1 MKIFT
6 NKGIIG
12 KLVIVISILI
22 IFSCL
27 IPSNKVYA
35 TDLGGVLLRPVMDL
49 ILTIAD
55 GIFDVIQKA
64 LFDSPSLI
72 VLDLSKSGWSVLATI
87 GVGVI
92 IAVAVAAAAIA
103 LGVTLPTIVSALVA
117 KIGIDVS
124 ASLSG
129 AAIGMIVITAVGEG
143 ATAGLA
149 GGAFFSRTFF
159 GDQAVLPLY
168 RISPEEIF
176 AGDIP
181 MLNVNF
187 FGEDKTNT
195 SNNEINAELT
205 NIPDAEITFNYE
217 AKRGYFNNDDDLEYE
232 LTTDNTE
239 DFNKMIQKMK
249 EYGCN
254 QNLEAK
260 DIKEV
265 IVYKLNGYNPDYP
278 QKTIATWEKDNAQYK
293 GIITISLTESG
304 ANASGLGTFNIV
316 TSKQTTAI
324 AQTDTAFLLKP
335 TIAKWYYAL
344 RTIAIVVMLIV
355 LVYIGIR
362 IMTSSIASEKSKY
375 KNMLTDWVVA
385 MCLIFVMHYIM
396 VFANNINEAI
406 IEVFKSANKV
416 GAQMG
421 IIHDKDGDIKRAL
434 EDDDVGKTMISE
446 HPDIFTGYENG
457 EGQINWLTNYMGLI
471 RLEAAQHSDAGI
483 VFIGYGMAFLVLWFY
498 TIFFLFTYFR
508 RLVYMAFLTIIAPM
522 VAMTYPID
530 KINDGKAQAF
540 DMWFKEYIFN
550 LLLQPVHLLLY
561 TILISSACELAE
573 INIIYTLVA
582 IGFMMPA
589 EKLLRRFF
597 GFEKAQTPGALGG
610 AAGAALMMSGLN
622 RLLRPRPPRHDH
634 NLGGEKNSEDENKD
648 YSLNSTGDL
657 MDGVELGAGAGK
669 TDDKD
674 PTKKPVLPP
683 DDSFDKKEDAKE
695 NKRRLIYPGE
705 NPEDKPNGKLIYT
718 PETERKMEEER
729 QRKAAEAAEEA
740 RKKAMA
746 EKEAIAKAEEL
757 KADKLKKLKEERAK
771 HPVKTRIK
779 GFAKGLRKSSKY
791 YIEENMNRAIRNY
804 RGRGI
809 SAIGRTLRGGFLGA
823 GAAIVGA
830 SLGIA
835 SGDIGKVGQNASTAA
850 VAGYAVGSRK
860 SEPISEK
867 DAKKI
872 GEEMEKNQYDTPE
885 EYKDAKLKRNV
896 DKIIGNSDNLRT
908 VQENLNLKNYDEAK
922 EKLEN
927 YRDCME
933 EGITDMDDVSTI
945 IKMVEEKNWD
955 KGFAKNIA
963 KASKGLS
970 KRPDKIEGT
979 REGDD
984 LKKKYI
990 KYAQNHGVTNEKD
1003 AENAA
1008 NQIISR
1014 LTDFGKTK
1022 DNLRTL

>member
-6 NKGIIG
+6 KRGIIG
-12 KLVIVISILI
+12 KLIIVIGILI

-35 TDLGGVLLRPVMDL
+35 TDLGGFLLRPVMDL

-72 VLDLSKSGWSVLATI
+72 VLDLSKSVWSIIATI
-87 GVGVI
+87 AVGVI
-92 IAVAVAAAAIA
+92 IAVVVAATAIA
-103 LGVTLPTIVSALVA
+103 LGVALPTIVSALVA

-124 ASLSG
+124 AGLSG

-143 ATAGLA
+143 AIAGLA

-181 MLNVNF
+181 MLDVNF
-187 FGEDKTNT
+187 FDSGTVESSNITDTDVSEMTKMADSKSGIIGPRSTDETLNSEINDFLSKYGFDGSFDVGVYTGGHYNVDTNISAKEIGTAVDEDGVPYVAKFSLVISTNT
-195 SNNEINAELT
+195 YNGIGHGT
-205 NIPDAEITFNYE
+205 YE
-217 AKRGYFNNDDDLEYE
+217 VAVYTKAPGPLGLIDIG
-232 LTTDNTE
+232 NT
-239 DFNKMIQKMK
+239 
-249 EYGCN
+249 
-254 QNLEAK
+254 
-260 DIKEV
+260 
-265 IVYKLNGYNPDYP
+265 
-278 QKTIATWEKDNAQYK
+278 
-293 GIITISLTESG
+293 
-304 ANASGLGTFNIV
+304 
-316 TSKQTTAI
+316 
-324 AQTDTAFLLKP
+324 LKP
-335 TIAKWYYAL
+335 TISKWYYAL
-344 RTIAIVVMLIV
+344 RTLAIVVMLLI

-385 MCLIFVMHYIM
+385 MALIFVMHYIM
-396 VFANNINEAI
+396 VFANNINESI

-416 GAQMG
+416 GAQIG
-421 IIHDKDGDIKRAL
+421 VILDKDGDIKRAL
-434 EDDDVGKTMISE
+434 EKDDGGKTMVKE
-446 HPDIFTGYENG
+446 HPDIFDGYENG
-457 EGQINWLTNYMGLI
+457 KGQINWPTNYMGLI

-573 INIIYTLVA
+573 TNIIYTLVA

-597 GFEKAQTPGALGG
+597 GFEKAQTPGVLGG

-634 NLGGEKNSEDENKD
+634 NLGSEKDSGDESKD
-648 YSLNSTGDL
+648 YNLNSTGDL
-657 MDGVELGAGAGK
+657 MDGVELGAVAGK

-674 PTKKPVLPP
+674 PTKKTVLPP

-695 NKRRLIYPGE
+695 NKRRLIFPGE

-729 QRKAAEAAEEA
+729 QRKAAEEAEEA
-740 RKKAMA
+740 RKKAVA
-746 EKEAIAKAEEL
+746 EHAQKAI
-757 KADKLKKLKEERAK
+757 DKKYKEEAARIKEKRAK

-779 GFAKGLRKSSKY
+779 GFAKGLGKSSKY
-791 YIEENMNRAIRNY
+791 YLEASLNRAIRNY

-809 SAIGRTLRGGFLGA
+809 SAIGRTLRGGFVGA

-885 EYKDAKLKRNV
+885 EYKAAKLKKNV

-963 KASKGLS
+963 RTYKSLS

-990 KYAQNHGVTNEKD
+990 KYAQNRGVSNERD

>member
-6 NKGIIG
+6 KRGIIG
-12 KLVIVISILI
+12 KLIIVIGILI

-35 TDLGGVLLRPVMDL
+35 TDLGGALLRPVMDL

-55 GIFDVIQKA
+55 GIFDVVQKA
-64 LFDSPSLI
+64 LFDSPSII
-72 VLDLSKSGWSVLATI
+72 VLDLNKGFLATI
-87 GVGVI
+87 FPVVVGVI
-92 IAVAVAAAAIA
+92 IAVIVAATAIA
-103 LGVTLPTIVSALVA
+103 LGVGLPAIVTKLVT

-124 ASLSG
+124 AGLSG

-143 ATAGLA
+143 AIAGLA

-187 FGEDKTNT
+187 FDSGTVESSNITDTDVSEMTKVVDSKSGIIGPGNT
-195 SNNEINAELT
+195 DEALNSEINDFLSKYGFDGSFDIGAYTGGHYNQDKNISAQEIGTAVDEDGVPYVAKFSLVIST
-205 NIPDAEITFNYE
+205 NNYN
-217 AKRGYFNNDDDLEYE
+217 GIGHGTYE
-232 LTTDNTE
+232 VAVYTKALGLIDIGNT
-239 DFNKMIQKMK
+239 
-249 EYGCN
+249 
-254 QNLEAK
+254 
-260 DIKEV
+260 
-265 IVYKLNGYNPDYP
+265 LNP
-278 QKTIATWEKDNAQYK
+278 
-293 GIITISLTESG
+293 TISR
-304 ANASGLGTFNIV
+304 
-316 TSKQTTAI
+316 
-324 AQTDTAFLLKP
+324 
-335 TIAKWYYAL
+335 WYYAL
-344 RTIAIVVMLIV
+344 RTIAIVVMLIIF
-355 LVYIGIR
+355 VYIGIR

-406 IEVFKSANKV
+406 IEVFKSTNKL
-416 GAQMG
+416 GAQIG
-421 IIHDKDGDIKRAL
+421 VILDKDGDIKRAL
-434 EDDDVGKTMISE
+434 EDDDLGKTMVKE
-446 HPDIFTGYENG
+446 HPDIFDGYENG
-457 EGQINWLTNYMGLI
+457 EGHINWPTNYMGLI
-471 RLEAAQHSDAGI
+471 RLEAAQHSDAGL

-498 TIFFLFTYFR
+498 TIFFLFTYLR

-540 DMWFKEYIFN
+540 DMWLKEYIFN

-573 INIIYTLVA
+573 TNIIYTLVA

-634 NLGGEKNSEDENKD
+634 NLGSEKDSGDESKD
-648 YSLNSTGDL
+648 YNLNSTGDL

-674 PTKKPVLPP
+674 PTKKTVLPP

-695 NKRRLIYPGE
+695 NKRRLIFSGE

-729 QRKAAEAAEEA
+729 QRKAAEEAEEA
-740 RKKAMA
+740 RKKAVA
-746 EKEAIAKAEEL
+746 EHAQKAI
-757 KADKLKKLKEERAK
+757 DKKYKEEAARIKEKRAK

-779 GFAKGLRKSSKY
+779 GFAKGLGKSSKY
-791 YIEENMNRAIRNY
+791 YLEASLNRAIRNY

-809 SAIGRTLRGGFLGA
+809 SAIGRTLRGGFVGA

-885 EYKDAKLKRNV
+885 EYKAAKLKKNV

-963 KASKGLS
+963 RTYKSLS

-990 KYAQNHGVTNEKD
+990 KYAQNRGVSNERD

>member
-6 NKGIIG
+6 KRGIIG
-12 KLVIVISILI
+12 KLIIVIGILI

-72 VLDLSKSGWSVLATI
+72 VLDLSKSVWSIIATI
-87 GVGVI
+87 AVGVI
-92 IAVAVAAAAIA
+92 IAVVVAATAIA
-103 LGVTLPTIVSALVA
+103 LGVALPTIVSALVA

-124 ASLSG
+124 AGLSG

-143 ATAGLA
+143 AIAGLA

-181 MLNVNF
+181 MLDVNF
-187 FGEDKTNT
+187 FDSGTVESSNITDTDVSEMTKMADSKSGIIGPRSTDETLNSEINDFLSKYGFDGSFDVGVYTGGHYNVDTNISAKEIGTAVDEDGVPYVAKFSLVISTNT
-195 SNNEINAELT
+195 YNGIGHGT
-205 NIPDAEITFNYE
+205 YE
-217 AKRGYFNNDDDLEYE
+217 VAVYTKAPGPLGLIDIG
-232 LTTDNTE
+232 NT
-239 DFNKMIQKMK
+239 
-249 EYGCN
+249 
-254 QNLEAK
+254 
-260 DIKEV
+260 
-265 IVYKLNGYNPDYP
+265 
-278 QKTIATWEKDNAQYK
+278 
-293 GIITISLTESG
+293 
-304 ANASGLGTFNIV
+304 
-316 TSKQTTAI
+316 
-324 AQTDTAFLLKP
+324 LKP
-335 TIAKWYYAL
+335 TISKWYYAL
-344 RTIAIVVMLIV
+344 RTLAIVVMLLI

-385 MCLIFVMHYIM
+385 MALIFVMHYIM
-396 VFANNINEAI
+396 VFANNINESI

-416 GAQMG
+416 GAQIG
-421 IIHDKDGDIKRAL
+421 VILDKDGDIKRAL
-434 EDDDVGKTMISE
+434 EKDDVGKTMVKE
-446 HPDIFTGYENG
+446 HPDIFDGYENG
-457 EGQINWLTNYMGLI
+457 KGQINWPTNYMGLI

-573 INIIYTLVA
+573 TNIIYTLVA

-597 GFEKAQTPGALGG
+597 GFEKAQTPGVLGG

-634 NLGGEKNSEDENKD
+634 NLGSEKDSGDESKD
-648 YSLNSTGDL
+648 YNLNSTGDL
-657 MDGVELGAGAGK
+657 MDGVELGAVAGK

-674 PTKKPVLPP
+674 PTKKTVLPP

-695 NKRRLIYPGE
+695 NKRRLIFPGE

-729 QRKAAEAAEEA
+729 QRKAAEEAEEA
-740 RKKAMA
+740 RKKAVA
-746 EKEAIAKAEEL
+746 EHAQKAI
-757 KADKLKKLKEERAK
+757 DKKYKEEEAARIKEKRAK

-779 GFAKGLRKSSKY
+779 GFAKGLGKSSKY
-791 YIEENMNRAIRNY
+791 YLEASLNRAIRNY

-809 SAIGRTLRGGFLGA
+809 SAIGRTLRGGFVGA

-885 EYKDAKLKRNV
+885 EYKAAKLKKNV

-963 KASKGLS
+963 RTYKSLS

-990 KYAQNHGVTNEKD
+990 KYAQNRGVSNERD

>member
-6 NKGIIG
+6 KRGIIG
-12 KLVIVISILI
+12 KLIIVIGILI

-72 VLDLSKSGWSVLATI
+72 VLDLSKSAWSIIATI
-87 GVGVI
+87 AVGVI
-92 IAVAVAAAAIA
+92 IAIGVAAAAIA
-103 LGVTLPTIVSALVA
+103 LGVTLPVIVTELVA

-124 ASLSG
+124 AGLSG

-143 ATAGLA
+143 AIAGLA

-181 MLNVNF
+181 MLDVNF
-187 FGEDKTNT
+187 FDSGTVESSNITDTDVSEMTKMVDSKSGIIGPRSTDETLNSEINDFLSKYGFDGSFDVGVYTGGHYNVDTNISSKEIGTAVDEDGVPYVAKFSLVISTNT
-195 SNNEINAELT
+195 YNGIGHGT
-205 NIPDAEITFNYE
+205 YE
-217 AKRGYFNNDDDLEYE
+217 VAVYTKAPGPLGLIDIG
-232 LTTDNTE
+232 NT
-239 DFNKMIQKMK
+239 
-249 EYGCN
+249 
-254 QNLEAK
+254 
-260 DIKEV
+260 
-265 IVYKLNGYNPDYP
+265 LNP
-278 QKTIATWEKDNAQYK
+278 
-293 GIITISLTESG
+293 TISR
-304 ANASGLGTFNIV
+304 
-316 TSKQTTAI
+316 
-324 AQTDTAFLLKP
+324 
-335 TIAKWYYAL
+335 WYYAL

-385 MCLIFVMHYIM
+385 MALIFVMHYIM
-396 VFANNINEAI
+396 VFANNINESI

-416 GAQMG
+416 GAQIG
-421 IIHDKDGDIKRAL
+421 VILDKDGDIKRAL

-446 HPDIFTGYENG
+446 HPDIFDGYENG
-457 EGQINWLTNYMGLI
+457 EGHINWPTNYMGLI

-483 VFIGYGMAFLVLWFY
+483 LFIGYGMAFLVLWFY
-498 TIFFLFTYFR
+498 TIFFLFTYLR

-540 DMWFKEYIFN
+540 DMWLKEYIFN

-573 INIIYTLVA
+573 TNIIYTLVA

-597 GFEKAQTPGALGG
+597 GFEKAQTPGVLGG

-634 NLGGEKNSEDENKD
+634 NLGSEKDSGDESKD
-648 YSLNSTGDL
+648 YNLNSTGDL

-674 PTKKPVLPP
+674 PTKKTVLPP

-695 NKRRLIYPGE
+695 NKRRLIFPGE

-729 QRKAAEAAEEA
+729 QRKAAEEAEEA
-740 RKKAMA
+740 RKKAVA
-746 EKEAIAKAEEL
+746 EHAQKAI
-757 KADKLKKLKEERAK
+757 DKKYKEEEAARIKEKRAK

-779 GFAKGLRKSSKY
+779 GFAKGLGKSSKY
-791 YIEENMNRAIRNY
+791 YLEASLNRAIRNY

-809 SAIGRTLRGGFLGA
+809 SAIGRTLRGGFVGA

-885 EYKDAKLKRNV
+885 EYKAAKLKKNV

-963 KASKGLS
+963 RTYKSLS

-990 KYAQNHGVTNEKD
+990 KYAQNRGVSNERD

>member
-6 NKGIIG
+6 KKGIIG
-12 KLVIVISILI
+12 KLIIVISILI

-35 TDLGGVLLRPVMDL
+35 ADLGGVLLRPVMDL

-55 GIFDVIQKA
+55 GIFDVVQKA

-72 VLDLSKSGWSVLATI
+72 VLDLSKGILSTIFTVL
-87 GVGVI
+87 VGVI
-92 IAVAVAAAAIA
+92 VAVVVAAASIA
-103 LGVTLPTIVSALVA
+103 LGFALPTIVAALATKVGVELSVGLSA
-117 KIGIDVS
+117 
-124 ASLSG
+124 
-129 AAIGMIVITAVGEG
+129 AAIGTIVVTAVGEG
-143 ATAGLA
+143 AIAGLA
-149 GGAFFSRTFF
+149 GGAFFNRTFF

-187 FGEDKTNT
+187 FDSGTVES
-195 SNNEINAELT
+195 SNITDTDVSEMTKVVDSKSGIIGPGSTDEALNSEINDFLSKYGFDGSFDIGAYTGGHYNQDKNISAQEIGTAVDEDGVPYVAKFSLVIST
-205 NIPDAEITFNYE
+205 NNYN
-217 AKRGYFNNDDDLEYE
+217 GIGHGTYE
-232 LTTDNTE
+232 VAVYTKALGLIDIGNT
-239 DFNKMIQKMK
+239 
-249 EYGCN
+249 
-254 QNLEAK
+254 
-260 DIKEV
+260 
-265 IVYKLNGYNPDYP
+265 LNP
-278 QKTIATWEKDNAQYK
+278 
-293 GIITISLTESG
+293 TISR
-304 ANASGLGTFNIV
+304 
-316 TSKQTTAI
+316 
-324 AQTDTAFLLKP
+324 
-335 TIAKWYYAL
+335 WYYAL
-344 RTIAIVVMLIV
+344 RTIAIVVMLII

-406 IEVFKSANKV
+406 IEVFKSTNKL
-416 GAQMG
+416 GAQIG
-421 IIHDKDGDIKRAL
+421 VILDKDGDIKRAL
-434 EDDDVGKTMISE
+434 EDDDVGKTMVKE
-446 HPDIFTGYENG
+446 HPDIFDGYENG
-457 EGQINWLTNYMGLI
+457 EGHINWPTNYMGLI
-471 RLEAAQHSDAGI
+471 RLEAAQHSDAGM

-498 TIFFLFTYFR
+498 TIFFLFTYLR

-540 DMWFKEYIFN
+540 DIWFKEYIFN

-573 INIIYTLVA
+573 TNIIYTLVA
-582 IGFMMPA
+582 LGFMMPA

-597 GFEKAQTPGALGG
+597 GFEKAQTPGVLGG

-634 NLGGEKNSEDENKD
+634 NLGGEKDSEDENKD

-674 PTKKPVLPP
+674 PTKKPVLLP

-695 NKRRLIYPGE
+695 NERRLIFPGE

-729 QRKAAEAAEEA
+729 QRKAAEEAEEA
-740 RKKAMA
+740 RKKAVA
-746 EKEAIAKAEEL
+746 EQAKKAIDKKYKEEE
-757 KADKLKKLKEERAK
+757 AARIKEERAK

-809 SAIGRTLRGGFLGA
+809 SAIGRTLRGGFVGA

-830 SLGIA
+830 SIGIA

-885 EYKDAKLKRNV
+885 EYKAAKLKKNV

-908 VQENLNLKNYDEAK
+908 IQENLNLKSYDEAK

-945 IKMVEEKNWD
+945 IKMVEEKKWD
-955 KGFAKNIA
+955 KEFAKNIA

-990 KYAQNHGVTNEKD
+990 KYAQNHGVTNEED

>member
-6 NKGIIG
+6 KRGIIG
-12 KLVIVISILI
+12 KLIIVIGILI

-55 GIFDVIQKA
+55 GIFDVVQKA

-72 VLDLSKSGWSVLATI
+72 VLDLSKGILSTISTVL
-87 GVGVI
+87 VGVI
-92 IAVAVAAAAIA
+92 IAVVVAATAIA
-103 LGVTLPTIVSALVA
+103 LGVALPTIVSALVA

-124 ASLSG
+124 AGLSG

-143 ATAGLA
+143 AIAGLA

-181 MLNVNF
+181 MLDVNF
-187 FGEDKTNT
+187 FDSGTAESSKISDADVSEMTKMVDSKSGIIGPRSTDETLN
-195 SNNEINAELT
+195 SEINDFLSKYGFDGSFDVGVYTGGHYNLDKNISAEEIGTAVDEDGVPYVAKFSLVIST
-205 NIPDAEITFNYE
+205 NNYN
-217 AKRGYFNNDDDLEYE
+217 GIGHGTYE
-232 LTTDNTE
+232 VAVYTKALGPLGLIDIGNT
-239 DFNKMIQKMK
+239 
-249 EYGCN
+249 
-254 QNLEAK
+254 
-260 DIKEV
+260 
-265 IVYKLNGYNPDYP
+265 LNP
-278 QKTIATWEKDNAQYK
+278 
-293 GIITISLTESG
+293 TISR
-304 ANASGLGTFNIV
+304 
-316 TSKQTTAI
+316 
-324 AQTDTAFLLKP
+324 
-335 TIAKWYYAL
+335 WYYAL

-385 MCLIFVMHYIM
+385 MALIFVMHYIM
-396 VFANNINEAI
+396 VFANNINESI

-416 GAQMG
+416 GAQIG
-421 IIHDKDGDIKRAL
+421 VILDKDGDIKRAL

-446 HPDIFTGYENG
+446 HPDIFAGYENG
-457 EGQINWLTNYMGLI
+457 EGHINWPTNYMGLI

-483 VFIGYGMAFLVLWFY
+483 LFIGYGMAFLVLWFY
-498 TIFFLFTYFR
+498 TIFFLFTYLR

-540 DMWFKEYIFN
+540 DMWLKEYIFN

-573 INIIYTLVA
+573 TNIIYTLVA

-597 GFEKAQTPGALGG
+597 GFEKAQTPGVLGG

-634 NLGGEKNSEDENKD
+634 NLGSEKDSGDESKD
-648 YSLNSTGDL
+648 YNLNSTGDL

-674 PTKKPVLPP
+674 PTKKTVLPP

-695 NKRRLIYPGE
+695 NKRRLIFPGE

-729 QRKAAEAAEEA
+729 QRKAAEEAEEA
-740 RKKAMA
+740 RKKAVA
-746 EKEAIAKAEEL
+746 EHAQKAI
-757 KADKLKKLKEERAK
+757 DKKYKEEEAARIKEKRAK

-779 GFAKGLRKSSKY
+779 GFAKGLGKSSKY
-791 YIEENMNRAIRNY
+791 YLEASLNRAIRNY

-809 SAIGRTLRGGFLGA
+809 SAIGRTLRGGFVGA

-885 EYKDAKLKRNV
+885 EYKAAKLKKNV

-963 KASKGLS
+963 RTYKSLS

-990 KYAQNHGVTNEKD
+990 KYAQNRGVSNERD

>member
-35 TDLGGVLLRPVMDL
+35 ADLGGALLRPVMDL

-55 GIFDVIQKA
+55 GIFDVVQKA

-72 VLDLSKSGWSVLATI
+72 VLDLSKSVWSIIATI
-87 GVGVI
+87 AVGVI
-92 IAVAVAAAAIA
+92 IAVVVAAAAIA
-103 LGVTLPTIVSALVA
+103 LGVSLPVIVSALAA
-117 KIGIDVS
+117 KAGITLS
-124 ASLSG
+124 ASIS
-129 AAIGMIVITAVGEG
+129 AAAVGTIIVAAVGEG
-143 ATAGLA
+143 AVAGVA
-149 GGAFFSRTFF
+149 GGAFFNRTFF

-176 AGDIP
+176 SGDIP
-181 MLNVNF
+181 MLDVNF
-187 FGEDKTNT
+187 FDSGTIES
-195 SNNEINAELT
+195 SNITDTDVSEMTKMADSKSGIIGPGSTDEALNSEINDFLSKYGFDGAFDIGAYTGGHYNQDKNISAQEIGTAVDEDGVPYVAKFSLVIST
-205 NIPDAEITFNYE
+205 NNYN
-217 AKRGYFNNDDDLEYE
+217 GIGHGTYE
-232 LTTDNTE
+232 VAVYTKALGLIDIGNT
-239 DFNKMIQKMK
+239 
-249 EYGCN
+249 
-254 QNLEAK
+254 
-260 DIKEV
+260 
-265 IVYKLNGYNPDYP
+265 LNP
-278 QKTIATWEKDNAQYK
+278 
-293 GIITISLTESG
+293 TISR
-304 ANASGLGTFNIV
+304 
-316 TSKQTTAI
+316 
-324 AQTDTAFLLKP
+324 
-335 TIAKWYYAL
+335 WYYAL
-344 RTIAIVVMLIV
+344 RTIAIVVMLII

-416 GAQMG
+416 GAQVG
-421 IIHDKDGDIKRAL
+421 VIGDEDGDIKSAL
-434 EDDDVGKTMISE
+434 EKDDVGKDIVSE
-446 HPDIFTGYENG
+446 NPDIFEGYTAG
-457 EGQINWLTNYMGLI
+457 KGGHINWPTNYMGLI
-471 RLEAAQHSDAGI
+471 RMEAAQNSDAGMI
-483 VFIGYGMAFLVLWFY
+483 FIGYGMAFLVLWFY
-498 TIFFLFTYFR
+498 TIFFLFTYIR

-561 TILISSACELAE
+561 TVLVYSAYELAE
-573 INIIYTLVA
+573 TNIIYTLVA
-582 IGFMMPA
+582 LGFMMPA

-597 GFEKAQTPGALGG
+597 GFEKAQTPGVLGG

-657 MDGVELGAGAGK
+657 MDGVELGAGSSEEVENN
-669 TDDKD
+669 D
-674 PTKKPVLPP
+674 PSPAPVLSTNDPANNQ
-683 DDSFDKKEDAKE
+683 EDAKVKKSKLIFAGESPE
-695 NKRRLIYPGE
+695 NTPT
-705 NPEDKPNGKLIYT
+705 GKLIYT
-718 PETERKMEEER
+718 GEATRKLEEEK
-729 QRKAAEAAEEA
+729 QRKAAEAAEA
-740 RKKAMA
+740 SRRKAMEEQKQKEIEKKKEEEAKKLRA
-746 EKEAIAKAEEL
+746 ERINKL
-757 KADKLKKLKEERAK
+757 KAERAK
-771 HPVKTRIK
+771 HPIKTKIK
-779 GFAKGLRKSSKY
+779 GVAKGLGKSSKY
-791 YIEENMNRAIRNY
+791 YLEASMNRAIRNY
-804 RGRGI
+804 KGRGI
-809 SAIGRTLRGGFLGA
+809 SAVGRTIRGGFIGA
-823 GAAIVGA
+823 GSAIVGA
-830 SLGIA
+830 SIGIA

-850 VAGYAVGSRK
+850 VAGYAVGARK
-860 SEPISEK
+860 GDPVSEK

-872 GEEMEKNQYDTPE
+872 GEEIEKNQYDTPE
-885 EYKDAKLKRNV
+885 EYKAAKLKKNV
-896 DKIIGNSDNLRT
+896 DKIVKNSDNVKT
-908 VQENLNLKNYDEAK
+908 IQENLNLKNYDEAEK
-922 EKLEN
+922 KLES

-955 KGFAKNIA
+955 KEFAKNIA
-963 KASKGLS
+963 RASKSLS

-990 KYAQNHGVTNEKD
+990 KYAQNHGVSNERD

>member
-6 NKGIIG
+6 KRGIIG
-12 KLVIVISILI
+12 KLIIVIGILI

-35 TDLGGVLLRPVMDL
+35 TDLGGFLLRPVMDL

-72 VLDLSKSGWSVLATI
+72 VLDLSKSVWSIIATI
-87 GVGVI
+87 AVGVI
-92 IAVAVAAAAIA
+92 IAVVVAATAIA
-103 LGVTLPTIVSALVA
+103 LGVALPTIVSALVA

-124 ASLSG
+124 AGLSG

-143 ATAGLA
+143 AIAGLA

-181 MLNVNF
+181 MLDVNF
-187 FGEDKTNT
+187 FDSGTVESSNITDTDVSEMTKMADSKSGIIGPRSTDETLNSEINDFLSKYGFDGSFDVGVYTGGHYNVDTNISAKEIGTAVDEDGVPYVAKFSLVISTNT
-195 SNNEINAELT
+195 YNGIGHGT
-205 NIPDAEITFNYE
+205 YE
-217 AKRGYFNNDDDLEYE
+217 VAVYTKAPGPLGLIDIG
-232 LTTDNTE
+232 NT
-239 DFNKMIQKMK
+239 
-249 EYGCN
+249 
-254 QNLEAK
+254 
-260 DIKEV
+260 
-265 IVYKLNGYNPDYP
+265 
-278 QKTIATWEKDNAQYK
+278 
-293 GIITISLTESG
+293 
-304 ANASGLGTFNIV
+304 
-316 TSKQTTAI
+316 
-324 AQTDTAFLLKP
+324 LKP
-335 TIAKWYYAL
+335 TISKWYYAL
-344 RTIAIVVMLIV
+344 RTLAIVVMLLI

-385 MCLIFVMHYIM
+385 MALIFVMHYIM
-396 VFANNINEAI
+396 VFANNINESI

-416 GAQMG
+416 GAQIG
-421 IIHDKDGDIKRAL
+421 VILDKDGDIKRAL
-434 EDDDVGKTMISE
+434 EKDDVGKNIVSE
-446 HPDIFTGYENG
+446 NPDIFAGYENG
-457 EGQINWLTNYMGLI
+457 EGHINWPTNYMGLI
-471 RLEAAQHSDAGI
+471 RLEAAQNSDAGML
-483 VFIGYGMAFLVLWFY
+483 FIGYGMAFLVLWFY
-498 TIFFLFTYFR
+498 TIFFLFTYLR

-540 DMWFKEYIFN
+540 DMWLKEYIFN

-573 INIIYTLVA
+573 TNIIYTLVA

-597 GFEKAQTPGALGG
+597 GFEKAQTPGVLGG

-634 NLGGEKNSEDENKD
+634 NLGSEKDSGDESKD
-648 YSLNSTGDL
+648 YNLNSTGDL

-674 PTKKPVLPP
+674 PTKKTVLPP

-695 NKRRLIYPGE
+695 NKRRLIFPGE

-729 QRKAAEAAEEA
+729 QRKAAEEAEEA
-740 RKKAMA
+740 RKKAVA
-746 EKEAIAKAEEL
+746 EHAQKAI
-757 KADKLKKLKEERAK
+757 DKKYKEEEAARIKEKRAK

-779 GFAKGLRKSSKY
+779 GFAKGLGKSSKY
-791 YIEENMNRAIRNY
+791 YLEASLNRAIRNY

-809 SAIGRTLRGGFLGA
+809 SAIGRTLRGGFVGA

-885 EYKDAKLKRNV
+885 EYKAAKLKKNV

-963 KASKGLS
+963 RTYKSLS

-990 KYAQNHGVTNEKD
+990 KYAQNRGVSNERD

>member
-35 TDLGGVLLRPVMDL
+35 ADLGGTLLRPVMDL

-55 GIFDVIQKA
+55 GIFDVVQKA

-72 VLDLSKSGWSVLATI
+72 VLDLSKGILSTIFTVL
-87 GVGVI
+87 GGVI
-92 IAVAVAAAAIA
+92 IAVVVAATAIA
-103 LGVTLPTIVSALVA
+103 LGVALPTIVSALVA

-124 ASLSG
+124 AGLSG

-143 ATAGLA
+143 AIAGLA

-181 MLNVNF
+181 MLDVNF
-187 FGEDKTNT
+187 FDSGTVESSNITDTDVSEMTKMVDSKSGIIGPRSTDETLNSEINDFLSKYGFDGSFDIGAYTGGNYNVDTNISAKEIGTAVDEGGVPYIAKFSLVISTNT
-195 SNNEINAELT
+195 YNGIGHGT
-205 NIPDAEITFNYE
+205 YE
-217 AKRGYFNNDDDLEYE
+217 VAVYSKALGLIDIG
-232 LTTDNTE
+232 NT
-239 DFNKMIQKMK
+239 
-249 EYGCN
+249 
-254 QNLEAK
+254 
-260 DIKEV
+260 
-265 IVYKLNGYNPDYP
+265 
-278 QKTIATWEKDNAQYK
+278 
-293 GIITISLTESG
+293 
-304 ANASGLGTFNIV
+304 
-316 TSKQTTAI
+316 
-324 AQTDTAFLLKP
+324 LKP
-335 TIAKWYYAL
+335 TISRWYYAL
-344 RTIAIVVMLIV
+344 RTIAIVVMLII

-396 VFANNINEAI
+396 AFANNINEAI

-416 GAQMG
+416 GAQIG
-421 IIHDKDGDIKRAL
+421 VILDKDGDIKRAL

-446 HPDIFTGYENG
+446 HPDIFAGYENG
-457 EGQINWLTNYMGLI
+457 EGQINWPTNYMGLI

-573 INIIYTLVA
+573 TNIIYTLVA

-705 NPEDKPNGKLIYT
+705 NPEDKPKGKLIYS

-729 QRKAAEAAEEA
+729 QRKAAEEAEEA
-740 RKKAMA
+740 RKKAVA
-746 EKEAIAKAEEL
+746 EHAKKAIDKKYKEEE
-757 KADKLKKLKEERAK
+757 AARIKEERAK

-809 SAIGRTLRGGFLGA
+809 SAIGRTLRGGFVGA

-830 SLGIA
+830 SIGIA

-850 VAGYAVGSRK
+850 VAGYVVGSRK

-885 EYKDAKLKRNV
+885 EYKAAKLKKNV

-955 KGFAKNIA
+955 KEFAKNIA

-990 KYAQNHGVTNEKD
+990 KYAKNRGVTNEKD

>member
-6 NKGIIG
+6 KRGIIG
-12 KLVIVISILI
+12 KLIIVIGILI

-72 VLDLSKSGWSVLATI
+72 VLDLSKSVWSIIATI
-87 GVGVI
+87 AVGVI
-92 IAVAVAAAAIA
+92 IAVVVAATAIA
-103 LGVTLPTIVSALVA
+103 LGVALPTIVSALVA

-124 ASLSG
+124 AGLSG

-143 ATAGLA
+143 AIAGLA

-181 MLNVNF
+181 MLDVNF
-187 FGEDKTNT
+187 FDSGTVESSNITDTDVSEMTKMADSKSGIIGPRSTDETLNSEINDFLSKYGFDGSFDVGVYTGGHYNVDTNISAKEIGTAVDEDGVPYVAKFSLVISTNT
-195 SNNEINAELT
+195 YNGIGHGT
-205 NIPDAEITFNYE
+205 YE
-217 AKRGYFNNDDDLEYE
+217 VAVYTKAPGPLGLIDIG
-232 LTTDNTE
+232 NT
-239 DFNKMIQKMK
+239 
-249 EYGCN
+249 
-254 QNLEAK
+254 
-260 DIKEV
+260 
-265 IVYKLNGYNPDYP
+265 
-278 QKTIATWEKDNAQYK
+278 
-293 GIITISLTESG
+293 
-304 ANASGLGTFNIV
+304 
-316 TSKQTTAI
+316 
-324 AQTDTAFLLKP
+324 LKP
-335 TIAKWYYAL
+335 TISKWYYAL
-344 RTIAIVVMLIV
+344 RTLAIVVMLLI

-385 MCLIFVMHYIM
+385 MALIFVMHYIM
-396 VFANNINEAI
+396 VFANNINESI

-416 GAQMG
+416 GAQIG
-421 IIHDKDGDIKRAL
+421 VILDKDGDIKRAL
-434 EDDDVGKTMISE
+434 EKDDVGKTMVKE
-446 HPDIFTGYENG
+446 HPDIFDGYENG
-457 EGQINWLTNYMGLI
+457 KGQINWPTNYMGLI

-573 INIIYTLVA
+573 TNIIYTLVA

-597 GFEKAQTPGALGG
+597 GFEKAQTPGVLGG

-634 NLGGEKNSEDENKD
+634 NLGSEKDSGDESKD
-648 YSLNSTGDL
+648 YNLNSTGDL
-657 MDGVELGAGAGK
+657 MDGVELGAVAGK

-674 PTKKPVLPP
+674 PTKKTVLPP

-695 NKRRLIYPGE
+695 NKRRLIFPGE

-729 QRKAAEAAEEA
+729 QRKAAEEAEEA
-740 RKKAMA
+740 RKKAVA
-746 EKEAIAKAEEL
+746 EHAQKAI
-757 KADKLKKLKEERAK
+757 DKKYKEEAARIKEKRAK

-779 GFAKGLRKSSKY
+779 GFAKGLGKSSKY
-791 YIEENMNRAIRNY
+791 YLEASLNRAIRNY

-809 SAIGRTLRGGFLGA
+809 SAIGRTLRGGFVGA

-885 EYKDAKLKRNV
+885 EYKAAKLKKNV

-963 KASKGLS
+963 RTYKSLS

-990 KYAQNHGVTNEKD
+990 KYAQNRGVSNERD

>member
-6 NKGIIG
+6 KRGIIG
-12 KLVIVISILI
+12 KLIIVISILI

-35 TDLGGVLLRPVMDL
+35 ADLGGALLRPVMDL

-72 VLDLSKSGWSVLATI
+72 VLDLSKGILATI
-87 GVGVI
+87 FPVVVGVI
-92 IAVAVAAAAIA
+92 IAVVVAATAIA
-103 LGVTLPTIVSALVA
+103 LGVALPTIVSALVT
-117 KIGIDVS
+117 KIGVDVS
-124 ASLSG
+124 AGLSG

-143 ATAGLA
+143 AIAGLA

-181 MLNVNF
+181 MLDVNF
-187 FGEDKTNT
+187 FDSGTAES
-195 SNNEINAELT
+195 SNITDTDVSEMTKVVDSKSGIIGPGSTDEALNSEINDFLSKYGFDGSFDIGAYTGGHYNQDKNISAQEIGTAVDEDGVPYVAKFSLVIST
-205 NIPDAEITFNYE
+205 NNYN
-217 AKRGYFNNDDDLEYE
+217 GIGHGTYE
-232 LTTDNTE
+232 VAVYSKALGLIDIGNT
-239 DFNKMIQKMK
+239 
-249 EYGCN
+249 
-254 QNLEAK
+254 
-260 DIKEV
+260 
-265 IVYKLNGYNPDYP
+265 LNP
-278 QKTIATWEKDNAQYK
+278 
-293 GIITISLTESG
+293 TISR
-304 ANASGLGTFNIV
+304 
-316 TSKQTTAI
+316 
-324 AQTDTAFLLKP
+324 
-335 TIAKWYYAL
+335 WYYAL

-385 MCLIFVMHYIM
+385 MALIFVMHYIM
-396 VFANNINEAI
+396 VFANNINESI

-416 GAQMG
+416 GAQIG
-421 IIHDKDGDIKRAL
+421 VILDKDGDIKRAL
-434 EDDDVGKTMISE
+434 EEDDVGKTMISE
-446 HPDIFTGYENG
+446 HPDIFAGYENG
-457 EGQINWLTNYMGLI
+457 EGHINWPTNYMGLI
-471 RLEAAQHSDAGI
+471 RLEAAQHSDAGM

-498 TIFFLFTYFR
+498 TIFFLFTYLR

-573 INIIYTLVA
+573 TNIIYTLVA

-674 PTKKPVLPP
+674 PTKKPVLPL

-695 NKRRLIYPGE
+695 KKRRLIYPGE
-705 NPEDKPNGKLIYT
+705 NPEDKPKGKLIYT

-729 QRKAAEAAEEA
+729 QRKAAEEAEEA
-740 RKKAMA
+740 RKKAVA
-746 EKEAIAKAEEL
+746 EHAKKAIDKKYKEEE
-757 KADKLKKLKEERAK
+757 AARIKEERAK

-779 GFAKGLRKSSKY
+779 GFAKGLGKSSKY
-791 YIEENMNRAIRNY
+791 YLEASMNRAIRNY

-809 SAIGRTLRGGFLGA
+809 SAIGRTLRGGLVGA

-830 SLGIA
+830 SIGIA

-885 EYKDAKLKRNV
+885 EYKAAKLKKNV
-896 DKIIGNSDNLRT
+896 DKIIGNSDNVRT
-908 VQENLNLKNYDEAK
+908 IQENLNLKSYDEAK

-979 REGDD
+979 REWDD

-990 KYAQNHGVTNEKD
+990 KYAQNHGVTNEED

-1022 DNLRTL
+1022 DNLKTL

>member
-12 KLVIVISILI
+12 KLIIVISILI

-35 TDLGGVLLRPVMDL
+35 ADLGGALLRPVMDL

-55 GIFDVIQKA
+55 GIFDVVQKA

-72 VLDLSKSGWSVLATI
+72 VLDLSKSFWSIIATI
-87 GVGVI
+87 AVGVI
-92 IAVAVAAAAIA
+92 IAVVVAATAIA
-103 LGVTLPTIVSALVA
+103 LGVGLPFIVSALAA
-117 KIGIDVS
+117 KIGITLS
-124 ASLSG
+124 ASIS
-129 AAIGMIVITAVGEG
+129 AAAVGTIIIAAVG
-143 ATAGLA
+143 NGVVAGVA
-149 GGAFFSRTFF
+149 GGAFFNRTFF

-168 RISPEEIF
+168 KISPEEIF

-187 FGEDKTNT
+187 FEN
-195 SNNEINAELT
+195 
-205 NIPDAEITFNYE
+205 E
-217 AKRGYFNNDDDLEYE
+217 AKYTVDTDNSITDFHEAGSSTFDEETMNSALSQVNTYLGNKGYSKTIEDTQKDGVASYDI
-232 LTTDNTE
+232 TTD
-239 DFNKMIQKMK
+239 K
-249 EYGCN
+249 
-254 QNLEAK
+254 
-260 DIKEV
+260 
-265 IVYKLNGYNPDYP
+265 
-278 QKTIATWEKDNAQYK
+278 WEKDNVTYYATVKGTVSSSGGITVGSITVVLYTNGSEKAQA
-293 GIITISLTESG
+293 L
-304 ANASGLGTFNIV
+304 ND
-316 TSKQTTAI
+316 I
-324 AQTDTAFLLKP
+324 AFTLKP

-344 RTIAIVVMLIV
+344 RTLAIVVMLLI

-416 GAQMG
+416 GAQVG
-421 IIHDKDGDIKRAL
+421 VIGDEDGDIKSAL
-434 EDDDVGKTMISE
+434 EKEDVGKNIVSE
-446 HPDIFTGYENG
+446 NPDIFEGYTDG
-457 EGQINWLTNYMGLI
+457 KGHINWPTNYMGLI
-471 RLEAAQHSDAGI
+471 RLEAAQNSDAGML
-483 VFIGYGMAFLVLWFY
+483 FIGYGMAFLVLWFY
-498 TIFFLFTYFR
+498 TIFFLFTYIR

-540 DMWFKEYIFN
+540 DMWLKEYIFN

-561 TILISSACELAE
+561 TILIYSACELAE
-573 INIIYTLVA
+573 TNIIYTLVA

-634 NLGGEKNSEDENKD
+634 NLGSEKDSGDESKD
-648 YSLNSTGDL
+648 YNLNSTGDL

-674 PTKKPVLPP
+674 PTKKTVLPP

-695 NKRRLIYPGE
+695 NKRRLIFPGE

-729 QRKAAEAAEEA
+729 QRKAAEEAEEA
-740 RKKAMA
+740 RKKAVA
-746 EKEAIAKAEEL
+746 EHAQKAI
-757 KADKLKKLKEERAK
+757 DKKYKEEEAARIKEKRAK

-779 GFAKGLRKSSKY
+779 GFAKGLGKSSKY
-791 YIEENMNRAIRNY
+791 YLEASLNRAIRNY

-809 SAIGRTLRGGFLGA
+809 SAIGRTLRGGFVGA

-830 SLGIA
+830 SIGIA

-850 VAGYAVGSRK
+850 VAGYAVGARK
-860 SEPISEK
+860 GDPVSEK

-872 GEEMEKNQYDTPE
+872 GEEIEKNQYDTPE
-885 EYKDAKLKRNV
+885 EYKAAKLKKNV
-896 DKIIGNSDNLRT
+896 DKIIKNSDNVKT
-908 VQENLNLKNYDEAK
+908 IQENLNLKNYDEAK

-963 KASKGLS
+963 RTYKSLS

-990 KYAQNHGVTNEKD
+990 KYAQNRGVSNERD

>member
-6 NKGIIG
+6 KKGIIG
-12 KLVIVISILI
+12 KLIIVISILI

-35 TDLGGVLLRPVMDL
+35 ADLGGVLLRPVMDL

-55 GIFDVIQKA
+55 GIFDVVQKA

-72 VLDLSKSGWSVLATI
+72 VLDLSKSAWSIIATI
-87 GVGVI
+87 VVGVI
-92 IAVAVAAAAIA
+92 IAIGVAAAAIA
-103 LGVTLPTIVSALVA
+103 LGVGLPFIVSALAA
-117 KIGIDVS
+117 KIGITLS
-124 ASLSG
+124 ASIS
-129 AAIGMIVITAVGEG
+129 AAAVGTIIIAAVENG
-143 ATAGLA
+143 VVAGVA
-149 GGAFFSRTFF
+149 GGAFFNRTFF

-181 MLNVNF
+181 MLDVNF
-187 FGEDKTNT
+187 FDSGTVESSNITDTDVSEMTKMADSKSGIIGPGSTDETLNSEINDFLSKYGFDGSFDVGVYTGGHYNVDTNISAKEIGTAVDEDGVPYVAKFSLVISTNT
-195 SNNEINAELT
+195 YNGIGHGT
-205 NIPDAEITFNYE
+205 YE
-217 AKRGYFNNDDDLEYE
+217 VAVYTKAPGPLGLIDIG
-232 LTTDNTE
+232 NT
-239 DFNKMIQKMK
+239 
-249 EYGCN
+249 
-254 QNLEAK
+254 
-260 DIKEV
+260 
-265 IVYKLNGYNPDYP
+265 
-278 QKTIATWEKDNAQYK
+278 
-293 GIITISLTESG
+293 
-304 ANASGLGTFNIV
+304 
-316 TSKQTTAI
+316 
-324 AQTDTAFLLKP
+324 LKP
-335 TIAKWYYAL
+335 TISKWYYTL
-344 RTIAIVVMLIV
+344 RTLAIVVMLLI

-416 GAQMG
+416 GAQVG
-421 IIHDKDGDIKRAL
+421 VIGDEDGDIKSAL
-434 EDDDVGKTMISE
+434 EKDDVGKNIVSE
-446 HPDIFTGYENG
+446 NPDIFEGYTDG
-457 EGQINWLTNYMGLI
+457 KGHINWPTNYMGLI
-471 RLEAAQHSDAGI
+471 RLEAAQNSDAGML
-483 VFIGYGMAFLVLWFY
+483 FIGYGMAFLVLWFY
-498 TIFFLFTYFR
+498 TIFFLFTYIR

-540 DMWFKEYIFN
+540 DMWLKEYIFN

-561 TILISSACELAE
+561 TILIYSACELAE
-573 INIIYTLVA
+573 TNIIYTLVA

-634 NLGGEKNSEDENKD
+634 NLGSEKDSGDESKD
-648 YSLNSTGDL
+648 YNLNSTGDL

-674 PTKKPVLPP
+674 PTKKTVLPP

-695 NKRRLIYPGE
+695 NKRRLIFPGE

-729 QRKAAEAAEEA
+729 QRKAAEEAEEA
-740 RKKAMA
+740 RKKAVA
-746 EKEAIAKAEEL
+746 EHAQKAIDKKYKEEE
-757 KADKLKKLKEERAK
+757 AARIKEERAK

-779 GFAKGLRKSSKY
+779 GFAKGLGKSSKY
-791 YIEENMNRAIRNY
+791 YLEASLNRAIRNY

-809 SAIGRTLRGGFLGA
+809 SAIGRTLRGGFVGA

-885 EYKDAKLKRNV
+885 EYKAAKLKKNV

-908 VQENLNLKNYDEAK
+908 IQENLNLKSYDEAK

-945 IKMVEEKNWD
+945 IKMVEEKKWD
-955 KGFAKNIA
+955 KEFAKNIA

-990 KYAQNHGVTNEKD
+990 KYAQNHGVTNEED

>member
-1 MKIFT
+1 
-6 NKGIIG
+6 
-12 KLVIVISILI
+12 
-22 IFSCL
+22 
-27 IPSNKVYA
+27 
-35 TDLGGVLLRPVMDL
+35 
-49 ILTIAD
+49 
-55 GIFDVIQKA
+55 
-64 LFDSPSLI
+64 
-72 VLDLSKSGWSVLATI
+72 
-87 GVGVI
+87 
-92 IAVAVAAAAIA
+92 
-103 LGVTLPTIVSALVA
+103 
-117 KIGIDVS
+117 
-124 ASLSG
+124 
-129 AAIGMIVITAVGEG
+129 
-143 ATAGLA
+143 
-149 GGAFFSRTFF
+149 
-159 GDQAVLPLY
+159 
-168 RISPEEIF
+168 
-176 AGDIP
+176 
-181 MLNVNF
+181 
-187 FGEDKTNT
+187 
-195 SNNEINAELT
+195 
-205 NIPDAEITFNYE
+205 
-217 AKRGYFNNDDDLEYE
+217 
-232 LTTDNTE
+232 
-239 DFNKMIQKMK
+239 
-249 EYGCN
+249 
-254 QNLEAK
+254 
-260 DIKEV
+260 
-265 IVYKLNGYNPDYP
+265 
-278 QKTIATWEKDNAQYK
+278 
-293 GIITISLTESG
+293 
-304 ANASGLGTFNIV
+304 
-316 TSKQTTAI
+316 
-324 AQTDTAFLLKP
+324 
-335 TIAKWYYAL
+335 
-344 RTIAIVVMLIV
+344 
-355 LVYIGIR
+355 
-362 IMTSSIASEKSKY
+362 MTSSIASEKSKY

-406 IEVFKSANKV
+406 IEVFKSTNKL
-416 GAQMG
+416 GAQIG
-421 IIHDKDGDIKRAL
+421 VILDKDGDIKRAL
-434 EDDDVGKTMISE
+434 EDDDVGKTMVKE
-446 HPDIFTGYENG
+446 HPDIFDGYENG
-457 EGQINWLTNYMGLI
+457 EGHINWPTNYMGLI
-471 RLEAAQHSDAGI
+471 RLEAAQHSDAGM

-498 TIFFLFTYFR
+498 TIFFLFTYLR

-561 TILISSACELAE
+561 TILIPSACELAE
-573 INIIYTLVA
+573 TNIIYTLVA
-582 IGFMMPA
+582 LGFMMPA

-597 GFEKAQTPGALGG
+597 GFEKAQTPGVLGG

-634 NLGGEKNSEDENKD
+634 NLGGEKDSEDENKD

-674 PTKKPVLPP
+674 PTKKPVLLP

-695 NKRRLIYPGE
+695 NERRLIFPGE

-729 QRKAAEAAEEA
+729 QRKAAEEAEEA
-740 RKKAMA
+740 RKKAVA
-746 EKEAIAKAEEL
+746 EQAKKAIDKKYKEEE
-757 KADKLKKLKEERAK
+757 AARIKEERAK

-791 YIEENMNRAIRNY
+791 YIEAYMNRAIRNY

-809 SAIGRTLRGGFLGA
+809 SAIGRTLRGGFVGA

-830 SLGIA
+830 SIGIA

-885 EYKDAKLKRNV
+885 EYKAAKLKKNV

-908 VQENLNLKNYDEAK
+908 IQENLNLKSYDEAK

-945 IKMVEEKNWD
+945 IKMVEEKKWD
-955 KGFAKNIA
+955 KEFAKNIA

-990 KYAQNHGVTNEKD
+990 KYAQNHGVTNEED